1 MIGMM
6 LRPNMP
12 TLMTGLDDL
21 PDQRGQAPLC
31 TAGGVSDDIKRDFD
45 LHDAVVPKQRF
56 MLGEDLQWPVV
67 GRTDEG
73 HDGPEPRMLARIG
86 CNVEAVADRPQDLK
100 GEPRF

>member
-45 LHDAVVPKQRF
+45 LHDAVVPK
-56 MLGEDLQWPVV
+56 
-67 GRTDEG
+67 
-73 HDGPEPRMLARIG
+73 
-86 CNVEAVADRPQDLK
+86 
-100 GEPRF
+100 